1 MTSPTP
7 AQPAPPSPFALG
19 RILALTLFPALAG
32 IAFAQLL
39 VASGLVSPL
48 DFTFETITSLR
59 LFAAQD
65 RWGGLAFAAVVLGAV
80 GLAGKARL
88 GAWPDINPATAR
100 RLVAALALA
109 GGALAWLSARLVFE
123 GYGLSLDEYLPQFQA
138 EILRHGRLLAP
149 LPPDMLAHHG
159 GLQPFFAYTD
169 EARGLWGSH
178 YRPGHA
184 ILLAL
189 MPSLGGVNLL
199 NPVLTALSVWAM
211 AAIAGRLWPARPEVP
226 VLAAALLLV
235 SPQVLVTAGAGFSY
249 PAHLAFN
256 LIWLALFL
264 KGTSENRMGPHLAAA
279 ALGAFAIGLHQVH
292 VHPLFAAPFLM
303 LLVLGAT
310 GRRVQLV
317 PYVVLYLLALPV
329 WVLWP
334 ELAVWASTG
343 DASALPRRLIEVE
356 YLADFLTYTEG
367 VERREA
373 PLRPLFLIANL
384 LRYLLWLSPAVTLLA
399 VIALLAPRRIGPVVW
414 AAVASTL
421 LTIVANH
428 VLMANQMLTW
438 GARYYHP
445 IIGNLIVLALAGYV
459 RLREAQDDP
468 AARRLSAAA
477 GLMVLASALVLVPQ
491 RMVQVH
497 AKVAPRAAVQRA
509 IAAIDAD
516 VVVIR
521 GLPMS
526 FPYDLVRNS
535 PFLTNRPLIIA
546 LPPNTPDPVS
556 EALPARLQGAR
567 VHVLSMPEITAAGLP
582 RGTLYEPG
590 APLPEDG

>member
-1 MTSPTP
+1 MTTPSPSQPTP
-7 AQPAPPSPFALG
+7 QRPVPLG
-19 RILALTLFPALAG
+19 RVLALTLFPALAG
-32 IAFAQLL
+32 LAIAQLL
-39 VASGLVSPL
+39 VSTGTTAPDNLYSEVIATLM
-48 DFTFETITSLR
+48 

-65 RWGGLAFAAVVLGAV
+65 RTGALAFAALVLGAF
-80 GLAGKARL
+80 LIAGKTRLSARL
-88 GAWPDINPATAR
+88 MIDAATAR
-100 RLVAALALA
+100 HVVTGLALA
-109 GGALAWLSARLVFE
+109 GGVLTWLSARVVFE
-123 GYGLSLDEYLPQFQA
+123 GHGLSLDEYLPQFQA
-138 EILRHGRLLAP
+138 EILRQGRLLAP
-149 LPPDMLAHHG
+149 LPPEMLPYHA

-189 MPSLGGVNLL
+189 MPSLGGINLL
-199 NPVLTALSVWAM
+199 NAGLSALSVWAM
-211 AAIAGRLWPARPEVP
+211 AAIARQLWPARPEMP

-264 KGTSENRMGPHLAAA
+264 KGAFETRLGPHLAAA

-303 LLVLGAT
+303 LLLLGTT
-310 GRRVQLV
+310 GRRAHLI

-334 ELAVWASTG
+334 ELAVWISTG
-343 DASALPRRLIEVE
+343 DTTALPRRLIEVD
-356 YLADFLTYTEG
+356 YLADFLRYTDAVEG
-367 VERREA
+367 SEA
-373 PLRPLFLIANL
+373 PLRPMFLIVNL
-384 LRYLLWLSPAVTLLA
+384 LRYLLWLSPAVILLA
-399 VIALLAPRRIGPVVW
+399 VVALLAPRRIGPVGW
-414 AAVASTL
+414 AALASIA

-445 IIGNLIVLALAGYV
+445 IIGNMIVLALAGYAQ
-459 RLREAQDDP
+459 LRAAPEAP
-468 AARRLSAAA
+468 GARRLTETAALLIL
-477 GLMVLASALVLVPQ
+477 GSALVLVPG

-497 AKVAPRAAVQRA
+497 EKVAPRAAVQRA

-516 VVVIR
+516 VVVIAD
-521 GLPMS
+521 LPVI
-526 FPYDLVRNS
+526 FQYDLVRNS
-535 PFLTNRPLIIA
+535 PFLTNRPLIMA
-546 LPPNTPDPVS
+546 LPPKTPEPLAA
-556 EALPARLQGAR
+556 ALPEPLRGAR
-567 VHVLSMPEITAAGLP
+567 VHVLTMQDLTAFGLP

-590 APLPEDG
+590 GPLPGGS